1 MYVLCVHHDV
11 LYIEK
16 KKCICLNACLT
27 LHMENERIFKKMK
40 KYKADLKV
48 VNTVNNFSTDR
59 DGQTVNYV

>member
-1 MYVLCVHHDV
+1 
-11 LYIEK
+11 
-16 KKCICLNACLT
+16 
-27 LHMENERIFKKMK
+27 MENERIFKKMK